1 MSEKSKDPTAKAS
14 SSGVSTSETSE
25 TRMFMSNVPL
35 PQPLN
40 TEGNLALNWKK
51 WKQVWSAYETVTGLK
66 QRESS
71 FRVATFI
78 TCIGSSALEIHNGLP
93 FKTDEEKDDIEVV
106 MKLWQDHCVGK
117 TNVIYERYKFN
128 NRVQKEH
135 ESVEQYV
142 TALRSL
148 ASTCEFGN
156 LKDDMIR
163 DKIVCGIRS
172 DSIRTKLL
180 QESKLTLER
189 CISLAR
195 SAETSKT
202 QVKEITSGNNDD
214 KVNKVDHKQSRR
226 QFQKALPKPQICQ
239 ECLFCGKSHERDRN
253 KCPAFGK
260 TCTKCR
266 KQNHFARC
274 CNSYASSSH
283 KVHEI
288 CDESSS
294 EEELFNVTL
303 GETDGENNTYE
314 VRNNFGK
321 KLFATML
328 IEDKQVRM
336 QIDSGASCNILPKKF
351 VPANAFITETDKELV
366 TFCKSKI
373 KAIGVSKVSFRNAK
387 NNKKYRAEFVIVDG
401 DYTPIIGARAAQQM
415 RLIVVN
421 NENILQVNPTV
432 APNSKEQILQQY
444 HDVFGG
450 LGKMEGKLHLVTDPS
465 AQPAVMPPRRVPL
478 VTKGKLKEE
487 LQRLEKLGVIA
498 KQEAPTDWVS
508 SLVVTSKTDGR
519 VRVCIDPLHLNKAL
533 KRPHYPLPVIEEIF
547 PDLADA
553 KVFTKVDL
561 KDGFLQVELDD
572 ESSELTTFQTPW
584 GRYRYLRMPFGIT
597 PAPEYFQQKLDQNLE
612 GLKGTFKIADDI
624 LVIGQG
630 DDPSKDHDQNL
641 QNLLD
646 RCRSRNI
653 KLNKSKFHYKCDS
666 IPFIGHVL
674 TKDGLKPDPSK
685 IDAIT
690 NMERP
695 ADVEAVRRLIGMV
708 KYLSK
713 FLPDLSTASEPLRRL
728 THKDTVFQW
737 NGEQEQAFLNVKE
750 LVSQAPLLKYFDS
763 KEPIEGQGDASST
776 GLGFALMQNGQPV
789 TFASRALTA
798 AERNYPQI
806 EKELLALVYGLEH
819 NHQYVYGRPIKLWT
833 DHKPLVAI
841 YKKPLATA
849 PKRLQRLLLRMQQYD
864 VTIEYLPGT
873 QMYVADTLSRAHQAN
888 TGERSKAEQETE
900 HVHIAQFL
908 AISEPQL
915 KEIQHETSGDKTL
928 QLLIRTIKTGWPETK
943 AQVPME
949 IHPYYNIRDE
959 LSTNDGVV
967 LKGQRCII
975 PASLRPKIRT
985 KIHASHT
992 GIQSCLRRARELI
1005 YWPGM
1010 NNDLTDYIS
1019 QCEICASQQNAQS
1032 KEPMITHEQPSRP
1045 WEKIATDIFTFDG
1058 KDYLCTVDYYSDYFE
1073 VDPINRKTG
1082 EVIINKLKKHF
1093 ATHGIPV
1100 TIYTDNGPPFNSQE
1114 FSSFAEKY
1122 EFEHKTSSPHYPQSN
1137 GKAENA
1143 VKTAKHLLKK
1153 SIKAKN
1159 DYNLVLLD
1167 WRNTPTEGLN
1177 SSPAQR
1183 LFGRRT
1189 RTLLPST
1196 ANLLKPKVVEVITKK
1211 ESIRSKRQKYYNG
1224 HTKELPPLRNGDVV
1238 RVALDPNGKDKKW
1251 TKAEVKKEV
1260 SPRSY
1265 KVETNAGIVYRR
1277 NRRHIRVTGET
1288 KPTPELLADIPD
1300 DIEETA
1306 DVQAQAEILNHDTA
1320 PEDEQ
1325 TEMTLRR
1332 SARISRPPS
1341 YLKDYVTY

>member
-421 NENILQVNPTV
+421 NENIPQVNPKV
-432 APNSKEQILQQY
+432 APNYKEQILQRY
-444 HDVFGG
+444 HDVFDA
-450 LGKMEGKLHLVTDPS
+450 L
-465 AQPAVMPPRRVPL
+465 ARW
-478 VTKGKLKEE
+478 KENYT
-487 LQRLEKLGVIA
+487 L
-498 KQEAPTDWVS
+498 W
-508 SLVVTSKTDGR
+508 
-519 VRVCIDPLHLNKAL
+519 
-533 KRPHYPLPVIEEIF
+533 
-547 PDLADA
+547 
-553 KVFTKVDL
+553 
-561 KDGFLQVELDD
+561 
-572 ESSELTTFQTPW
+572 QT
-584 GRYRYLRMPFGIT
+584 
-597 PAPEYFQQKLDQNLE
+597 
-612 GLKGTFKIADDI
+612 
-624 LVIGQG
+624 
-630 DDPSKDHDQNL
+630 
-641 QNLLD
+641 
-646 RCRSRNI
+646 
-653 KLNKSKFHYKCDS
+653 
-666 IPFIGHVL
+666 
-674 TKDGLKPDPSK
+674 
-685 IDAIT
+685 
-690 NMERP
+690 
-695 ADVEAVRRLIGMV
+695 
-708 KYLSK
+708 
-713 FLPDLSTASEPLRRL
+713 
-728 THKDTVFQW
+728 
-737 NGEQEQAFLNVKE
+737 
-750 LVSQAPLLKYFDS
+750 
-763 KEPIEGQGDASST
+763 
-776 GLGFALMQNGQPV
+776 
-789 TFASRALTA
+789 
-798 AERNYPQI
+798 
-806 EKELLALVYGLEH
+806 
-819 NHQYVYGRPIKLWT
+819 
-833 DHKPLVAI
+833 
-841 YKKPLATA
+841 
-849 PKRLQRLLLRMQQYD
+849 
-864 VTIEYLPGT
+864 
-873 QMYVADTLSRAHQAN
+873 
-888 TGERSKAEQETE
+888 
-900 HVHIAQFL
+900 
-908 AISEPQL
+908 
-915 KEIQHETSGDKTL
+915 
-928 QLLIRTIKTGWPETK
+928 QLLN
-943 AQVPME
+943 Q
-949 IHPYYNIRDE
+949 
-959 LSTNDGVV
+959 
-967 LKGQRCII
+967 
-975 PASLRPKIRT
+975 
-985 KIHASHT
+985 
-992 GIQSCLRRARELI
+992 QSC
-1005 YWPGM
+1005 
-1010 NNDLTDYIS
+1010 
-1019 QCEICASQQNAQS
+1019 
-1032 KEPMITHEQPSRP
+1032 
-1045 WEKIATDIFTFDG
+1045 
-1058 KDYLCTVDYYSDYFE
+1058 
-1073 VDPINRKTG
+1073 
-1082 EVIINKLKKHF
+1082 
-1093 ATHGIPV
+1093 
-1100 TIYTDNGPPFNSQE
+1100 
-1114 FSSFAEKY
+1114 
-1122 EFEHKTSSPHYPQSN
+1122 
-1137 GKAENA
+1137 
-1143 VKTAKHLLKK
+1143 HL
-1153 SIKAKN
+1153 
-1159 DYNLVLLD
+1159 
-1167 WRNTPTEGLN
+1167 
-1177 SSPAQR
+1177 
-1183 LFGRRT
+1183 
-1189 RTLLPST
+1189 
-1196 ANLLKPKVVEVITKK
+1196 
-1211 ESIRSKRQKYYNG
+1211 
-1224 HTKELPPLRNGDVV
+1224 
-1238 RVALDPNGKDKKW
+1238 
-1251 TKAEVKKEV
+1251 
-1260 SPRSY
+1260 
-1265 KVETNAGIVYRR
+1265 
-1277 NRRHIRVTGET
+1277 
-1288 KPTPELLADIPD
+1288 
-1300 DIEETA
+1300 EEYH
-1306 DVQAQAEILNHDTA
+1306 L
-1320 PEDEQ
+1320 
-1325 TEMTLRR
+1325 
-1332 SARISRPPS
+1332 
-1341 YLKDYVTY
+1341 